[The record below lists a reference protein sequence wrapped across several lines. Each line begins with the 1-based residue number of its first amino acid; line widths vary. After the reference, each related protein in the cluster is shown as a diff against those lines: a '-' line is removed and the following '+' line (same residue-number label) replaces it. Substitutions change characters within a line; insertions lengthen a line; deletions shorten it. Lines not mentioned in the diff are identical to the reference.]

1 MSQVT
6 KERKLMIYALN
17 VYDIIPGKESVYAS
31 YIEEISRLFK
41 NFDMRIAAAG
51 GNSLPEISG

>member
-1 MSQVT
+1 
-6 KERKLMIYALN
+6 MIYALN
-17 VYDIIPGKESVYAS
+17 VYDIIPSKESLYTSCV
-31 YIEEISRLFK
+31 EEISPLFK